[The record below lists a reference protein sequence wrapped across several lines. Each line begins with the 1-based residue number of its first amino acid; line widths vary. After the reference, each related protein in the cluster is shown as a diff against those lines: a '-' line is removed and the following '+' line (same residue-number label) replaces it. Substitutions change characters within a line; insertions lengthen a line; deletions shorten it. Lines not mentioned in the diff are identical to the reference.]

1 MIQEQ
6 IQRLRESV
14 TTCYNTISS
23 KNGVIPEEV
32 ADFTVRNLPAAI
44 ESIPTSNCV
53 LTELEV
59 TANRE
64 YLPADYDADGF
75 SKVTARFDTSS
86 LPKVTVSSF
95 RVTNDCIN
103 EYGRWE
109 GENLID
115 TSKCETLTNAFFQNT
130 KLKKIDISSWDTSKA
145 TSFSS
150 FIDGNSSLEE
160 VIGIED
166 IDLSSADS
174 LYCFGRSCPFKL
186 QKNLDLRR
194 WNTQNIT
201 NMNRLFSQA
210 NLNSIN
216 MEGINTENVTDFGY
230 FLGLTQGLRWLN
242 LVGLSAK
249 NATYDMNYCLWNL
262 GYAVTDFSIVGD
274 YNYDY
279 VVTNDIKVFSDLHI
293 SYKIQ
298 GTDLGLP
305 SLRALINGLADVNN
319 QPEDSRPT
327 LALGTTLL
335 AKLTNEDRAIATEKG
350 WNLA

>member
-1 MIQEQ
+1 M
-6 IQRLRESV
+6 RKAYGAV
-14 TTCYNTISS
+14 AG
-23 KNGVIPEEV
+23 KGGVVPEAGDRTME
-32 ADFTVRNLPAAI
+32 NLPSAI
-44 ESIPTSNCV
+44 ESMPQHGV

-59 TANRE
+59 IANGE
-64 YLPADYDADGF
+64 YLPEEGVDGF

-86 LPKVTVSSF
+86 LPKVTISSF

-103 EYGRWE
+103 EDGRWE

-115 TSKCETLTNAFFQNT
+115 TSKCETLTNVFFQNT

-174 LYCFGRSCPFKL
+174 LYCFGRACPFKL

-216 MEGINTENVTDFGY
+216 MEGINTEKVTDFGY
-230 FLGLTQGLRWLN
+230 FLGLTQGLKWLN

-249 NATYDMNYCLWNL
+249 NATSDMNYCLWNL

-305 SLRALINGLADVNN
+305 SLRALINGLADVTDK
-319 QPEDSRPT
+319 PAESRPT
-327 LALGTTLL
+327 LSLGATLL
-335 AKLTNEDRAIATEKG
+335 AKLTAEDRVIAAEKG
-350 WNLA
+350 WNLAY